1 VSICLVLPAVIVSP
15 LEMKMRIANLVE
27 QLMTTADCSI
37 RPPTGQPETGMTLPT
52 DVIHFYQ
59 LTGGAILF
67 EHAEYPIEII
77 SPTGFV
83 RANPLIIGDE
93 GEGDISFDWF
103 VIAQSGEQYI
113 TIDLNPTRIGR
124 CYDSFWDRHGLA
136 GDCPVVATC
145 FESLLEQLLKN
156 EGRYWYWIE
165 DNFNSLGD
173 AYD

>member
-1 VSICLVLPAVIVSP
+1 
-15 LEMKMRIANLVE
+15 MKITNLVE
-27 QLMTTADCSI
+27 QLKTTADCSV
-37 RPPTGQPETGMTLPT
+37 RSPMGQPETGMTLPT
-52 DVIHFYQ
+52 DVKHFYQ

-77 SPTGFV
+77 SPAGFV

-113 TIDLNPTRIGR
+113 TIDLNHTRFGR

-156 EGRYWYWIE
+156 GGRYWYWLE
-165 DNFNSLGD
+165 GSFNSLGD